1 MLITRAIRPAIE
13 HFAKKFPII
22 SLTGPRQSGKTTLL
36 RNLFPDY
43 RYVTL
48 ESADHREYALRDPN
62 GFLRTYDN
70 RVIFDEVQR
79 VPHLFS
85 YLQTKVDES
94 KQMGQFIL
102 SGSQNF
108 LLMEKITQSLAG
120 RVAVMKLLPLSNAE
134 LRDFQ
139 PSYTASLPDLI
150 LKGGY
155 PALYDRDLTPIEL
168 FPSYMETYVER
179 DVRDVL
185 KVQDL
190 IQFQAFMR
198 LCAGRVGQLL
208 NLQSLAAD
216 AGIHVATAKSWLSV
230 LETSYIIYQLPP
242 YFRNFNKRITKSPKL
257 YFYDTGLACYL
268 LNLKTPEQVDTYY
281 QRGSLFENLMLSEM
295 VKKHYNRGL
304 PAQFY
309 FWRDSNGVEIDL
321 VAENGLRL
329 DFYEMKY
336 SYTPNSDFFKN
347 LMAVRKIDDFPNG
360 DNYVIYAGEEN
371 QHRTAAEVLSWMN
384 I

>member
-1 MLITRAIRPAIE
+1 MYISRTIRAAIE
-13 HFAKKFPII
+13 RFIGKFPIV
-22 SLTGPRQSGKTTLL
+22 SLTGPRQGGKTTLL
-36 RNLFPDY
+36 RTLFPDY

-48 ESADHREYALRDPN
+48 ENTDLREYALRDPN
-62 GFLRTYDN
+62 GFLRTYDR

-79 VPHLFS
+79 APQLFS

-94 KQMGQFIL
+94 QMMGQFIL

-120 RVAVMKLLPLSNAE
+120 RVAVMKLLPLSIAE
-134 LRDFQ
+134 LRADQQSF
-139 PSYTASLPDLI
+139 SASLPDMI

-155 PALYDRDLTPIEL
+155 PALYHRELTPMEL
-168 FPSYMETYVER
+168 FPSYIETYVER
-179 DVRDVL
+179 DVRDIL

-190 IQFQAFMR
+190 IQFQSFMR

-208 NLQSLAAD
+208 NMQSLAAD
-216 AGIHVATAKSWLSV
+216 AGINVATARSWLSV
-230 LETSYIIYQLPP
+230 LESSYIVHQLPP
-242 YFRNFNKRITKSPKL
+242 YFRNFNKRITKSTKL

-268 LNLKTPEQVDTYY
+268 LNLRTPEQVETYY

-295 VKKHYNRGL
+295 IKKQYNQGL

-321 VAENGLRL
+321 VSENGTRL

-336 SYTPNSDFFKN
+336 SYTPNSEFFKN
-347 LMAVRKIDDFPNG
+347 IAAVRKIEAFPDG
-360 DNYVIYAGEEN
+360 DNFVVYAGEEN
-371 QHRTAAEVLSWMN
+371 QHRTAAEVLSWTV

>member
-1 MLITRAIRPAIE
+1 MYISRAIRPAIE
-13 HFAKKFPII
+13 RFMGKFPIV
-22 SLTGPRQSGKTTLL
+22 SLTGPRQGGKTTLL

-48 ESADHREYALRDPN
+48 ENADLREYALRDPN
-62 GFLRTYDN
+62 GFLRTYDR

-79 VPHLFS
+79 APQLFS

-94 KQMGQFIL
+94 QMMGQFIL

-120 RVAVMKLLPLSNAE
+120 RVAVMKLLPLSIAE
-134 LRDFQ
+134 LRADQ
-139 PSYTASLPDLI
+139 PSFSASLPDMI

-155 PALYDRDLTPIEL
+155 PALYHRELTPMEL
-168 FPSYMETYVER
+168 FPSYIETYVER
-179 DVRDVL
+179 DVRDIL

-190 IQFQAFMR
+190 IQFQSFMR

-208 NLQSLAAD
+208 NMQSLAAD
-216 AGIHVATAKSWLSV
+216 AGINVATARSWLSV
-230 LETSYIIYQLPP
+230 LESSYIVHQLPP
-242 YFRNFNKRITKSPKL
+242 YFRNFNKRITKSTKL

-268 LNLKTPEQVDTYY
+268 LNLRTPEQVETYY

-295 VKKHYNRGL
+295 IKKQYNQGL

-321 VAENGLRL
+321 VSENGTRL

-347 LMAVRKIDDFPNG
+347 IAAVRNIEAFPNG
-360 DNYVIYAGEEN
+360 DNFVVYAGEEN
-371 QHRTAAEVLSWMN
+371 QHRTAAEVLSWTV